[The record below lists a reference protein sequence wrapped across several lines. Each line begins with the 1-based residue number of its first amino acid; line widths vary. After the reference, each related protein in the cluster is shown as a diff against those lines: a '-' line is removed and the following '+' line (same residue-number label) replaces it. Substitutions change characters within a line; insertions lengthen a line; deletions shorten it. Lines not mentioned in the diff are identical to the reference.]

1 MGPLFSRTLYRY
13 AGHVRAKTTW
23 ANTDPGSAQ
32 DARSPDPF
40 TVAGPSGTS
49 NPPVAQAK
57 KAKLTEDVSDES
69 STNAN
74 KGSSSSISHPSLDSD
89 QGIDMSP
96 TETGDTSDE
105 ASTIRDG
112 EGSFEKRWEA
122 EMIENNLREGLPM
135 VDPSTVAGPSGV
147 GPSVAHKAFEAKES
161 SAEDDEVFFK
171 PPVPSKKGIGS
182 DAAVE
187 TTTMHS
193 ESAENPFNYAAHGK
207 AAAVETTPAAVQSE
221 LAVNIR
227 TEYAGSSE
235 PLCGFNSGGS
245 DWSTPSS
252 ETERTVR
259 ETMGKKAFS
268 FMIFPTDGS
277 FLQST
282 TIFLF
287 FFPQR
292 NNIKMRPLRPYP
304 PRQSWCTIK
313 K

>member
-1 MGPLFSRTLYRY
+1 MLLGPSLSRTLYRY

-49 NPPVAQAK
+49 NRPVAQAK
-57 KAKLTEDVSDES
+57 EAKLSEDES
-69 STNAN
+69 STGAN
-74 KGSSSSISHPSLDSD
+74 QGSSSSISNTSFDSD

-122 EMIENNLREGLPM
+122 EMIENNLHEGLPK

-227 TEYAGSSE
+227 TDYAGSSE

-259 ETMGKKAFS
+259 EEMGKKAFS
-268 FMIFPTDGS
+268 VKIFPTDGH
-277 FLQST
+277 FLQ
-282 TIFLF
+282 
-287 FFPQR
+287 
-292 NNIKMRPLRPYP
+292 
-304 PRQSWCTIK
+304 
-313 K
+313 

>member
-1 MGPLFSRTLYRY
+1 MLLGPSLSRTLYRY

-74 KGSSSSISHPSLDSD
+74 KGSSSSISHPSFDSD

-96 TETGDTSDE
+96 TEAGDTSDE

-122 EMIENNLREGLPM
+122 EMKENNLREGLPK
-135 VDPSTVAGPSGV
+135 VDLSTVAGPSGARPRKV
-147 GPSVAHKAFEAKES
+147 S
-161 SAEDDEVFFK
+161 SEEDDEVFFK
-171 PPVPSKKGIGS
+171 PPVSSKKGIGS
-182 DAAVE
+182 DAAVV
-187 TTTMHS
+187 TTPVHS
-193 ESAENPFNYAAHGK
+193 ESAENRFVYAAHEE
-207 AAAVETTPAAVQSE
+207 AAAVDTTPAAVQSE

-259 ETMGKKAFS
+259 EEMGKKAFS
-268 FMIFPTDGS
+268 VKIFPTDGH
-277 FLQST
+277 FLQ
-282 TIFLF
+282 
-287 FFPQR
+287 
-292 NNIKMRPLRPYP
+292 
-304 PRQSWCTIK
+304 
-313 K
+313 

>member
-13 AGHVRAKTTW
+13 AGRVRAMTTW

-49 NPPVAQAK
+49 NRPVAQAK
-57 KAKLTEDVSDES
+57 EAKLSEDES
-69 STNAN
+69 STGAN
-74 KGSSSSISHPSLDSD
+74 QGSSSSISNISFDSD

-122 EMIENNLREGLPM
+122 EMIENNLHEGLPM

-259 ETMGKKAFS
+259 EEMGKKAFS
-268 FMIFPTDGS
+268 VKIFPTDGH
-277 FLQST
+277 FLQ
-282 TIFLF
+282 
-287 FFPQR
+287 
-292 NNIKMRPLRPYP
+292 
-304 PRQSWCTIK
+304 
-313 K
+313 

>member
-13 AGHVRAKTTW
+13 AGRVRAMTTW

-49 NPPVAQAK
+49 NRPVAQAK
-57 KAKLTEDVSDES
+57 EAELSEDES
-69 STNAN
+69 STGAN
-74 KGSSSSISHPSLDSD
+74 QGSSSSISNISFDSD

-122 EMIENNLREGLPM
+122 EMIENNLHEGLPM

-227 TEYAGSSE
+227 TDYAGSSE

-259 ETMGKKAFS
+259 EEMGKKAFS
-268 FMIFPTDGS
+268 VKIFPTDGH
-277 FLQST
+277 FLQ
-282 TIFLF
+282 
-287 FFPQR
+287 
-292 NNIKMRPLRPYP
+292 
-304 PRQSWCTIK
+304 
-313 K
+313 

>member
-13 AGHVRAKTTW
+13 AGRVRAMTTW

-49 NPPVAQAK
+49 NRPVAQAK
-57 KAKLTEDVSDES
+57 EAELSEDES
-69 STNAN
+69 STGAN
-74 KGSSSSISHPSLDSD
+74 QGSSSSISNISFDSD

-122 EMIENNLREGLPM
+122 EMIENNLHEGLPM

-221 LAVNIR
+221 LAVNKM

-235 PLCGFNSGGS
+235 PLSGFNSGGS
-245 DWSTPSS
+245 DWSTPSP

-268 FMIFPTDGS
+268 FKIFPTDGS

-287 FFPQR
+287 FFLQR
-292 NNIKMRPLRPYP
+292 NNTKMKPLRPYP
-304 PRQSWCTIK
+304 PRQSCCTIK

>member
-1 MGPLFSRTLYRY
+1 M
-13 AGHVRAKTTW
+13 TTW

-49 NPPVAQAK
+49 NRPVAQAK
-57 KAKLTEDVSDES
+57 EAKLSEDES
-69 STNAN
+69 STGAN
-74 KGSSSSISHPSLDSD
+74 QGSSSSISNMSFDSD

-227 TEYAGSSE
+227 TDYAGSSE

-259 ETMGKKAFS
+259 EEMGKKAFS
-268 FMIFPTDGS
+268 VKIFPTDGH
-277 FLQST
+277 FLQ
-282 TIFLF
+282 
-287 FFPQR
+287 
-292 NNIKMRPLRPYP
+292 
-304 PRQSWCTIK
+304 
-313 K
+313 

>member
-13 AGHVRAKTTW
+13 AGRVRAMTTW

-49 NPPVAQAK
+49 NRPVAQAK
-57 KAKLTEDVSDES
+57 KAKLSEDES
-69 STNAN
+69 STGAN
-74 KGSSSSISHPSLDSD
+74 QGSSSSISNTSFDSD

-259 ETMGKKAFS
+259 EEMGKKAFS
-268 FMIFPTDGS
+268 VKIFPTDGH
-277 FLQST
+277 FLQ
-282 TIFLF
+282 
-287 FFPQR
+287 
-292 NNIKMRPLRPYP
+292 
-304 PRQSWCTIK
+304 
-313 K
+313 

>member
-1 MGPLFSRTLYRY
+1 M
-13 AGHVRAKTTW
+13 TTW

-49 NPPVAQAK
+49 NRPVAQAK
-57 KAKLTEDVSDES
+57 EAKLSEDES
-69 STNAN
+69 STGAN
-74 KGSSSSISHPSLDSD
+74 QGSSSSISNISFDSD

-122 EMIENNLREGLPM
+122 EMIENNLHEGLPK

-227 TEYAGSSE
+227 TDYAGSSE
-235 PLCGFNSGGS
+235 PLCGFNGGGS

-259 ETMGKKAFS
+259 EEMG
-268 FMIFPTDGS
+268 
-277 FLQST
+277 
-282 TIFLF
+282 
-287 FFPQR
+287 
-292 NNIKMRPLRPYP
+292 N
-304 PRQSWCTIK
+304 
-313 K
+313 

>member
-1 MGPLFSRTLYRY
+1 M
-13 AGHVRAKTTW
+13 TTW

-74 KGSSSSISHPSLDSD
+74 KGSSSSISHPSFDSD

-96 TETGDTSDE
+96 TEAGDTSDE

-122 EMIENNLREGLPM
+122 EMIENNLHEGLPM

-227 TEYAGSSE
+227 TDYAGSSE

-259 ETMGKKAFS
+259 EEMGKKAFS
-268 FMIFPTDGS
+268 VKIFPTDGH
-277 FLQST
+277 FLQ
-282 TIFLF
+282 
-287 FFPQR
+287 
-292 NNIKMRPLRPYP
+292 
-304 PRQSWCTIK
+304 
-313 K
+313 

>member
-1 MGPLFSRTLYRY
+1 M
-13 AGHVRAKTTW
+13 TTW

-49 NPPVAQAK
+49 NRPVAQAK
-57 KAKLTEDVSDES
+57 EAKLSEDES
-69 STNAN
+69 STGAN
-74 KGSSSSISHPSLDSD
+74 QGSSSSISNTSFDSD

-122 EMIENNLREGLPM
+122 EMIENNLHEGLPM

-221 LAVNIR
+221 LAVNKM

-235 PLCGFNSGGS
+235 PLSGFNSGGS
-245 DWSTPSS
+245 DWSTPSP

-268 FMIFPTDGS
+268 FKIFPTDRS
-277 FLQST
+277 FLQSI

-292 NNIKMRPLRPYP
+292 NNIKMRLLRPYP
-304 PRQSWCTIK
+304 PRQSCCTIK

>member
-13 AGHVRAKTTW
+13 AGRVRAMTTW

-49 NPPVAQAK
+49 NRPVAQAK
-57 KAKLTEDVSDES
+57 KAKLSEDES
-69 STNAN
+69 STGAN
-74 KGSSSSISHPSLDSD
+74 QGSSSSISNISFDSD

-259 ETMGKKAFS
+259 EEMGKKAFS
-268 FMIFPTDGS
+268 VKIFPTDGH
-277 FLQST
+277 FLQ
-282 TIFLF
+282 
-287 FFPQR
+287 
-292 NNIKMRPLRPYP
+292 
-304 PRQSWCTIK
+304 
-313 K
+313 

>member
-13 AGHVRAKTTW
+13 AGRVRAMTTW

-49 NPPVAQAK
+49 NRPVAQAK
-57 KAKLTEDVSDES
+57 EAKLSEDES
-69 STNAN
+69 STGAN
-74 KGSSSSISHPSLDSD
+74 QGSSSSISNTSFDSD

-122 EMIENNLREGLPM
+122 EMIENNLHEGLPM

-227 TEYAGSSE
+227 TDYAGSSE

-259 ETMGKKAFS
+259 ETMVRKL
-268 FMIFPTDGS
+268 FPS
-277 FLQST
+277 
-282 TIFLF
+282 
-287 FFPQR
+287 
-292 NNIKMRPLRPYP
+292 
-304 PRQSWCTIK
+304 
-313 K
+313 

>member
-13 AGHVRAKTTW
+13 AGRVRAMTTW

-49 NPPVAQAK
+49 NRPVAQAK
-57 KAKLTEDVSDES
+57 EAKLSEDES
-69 STNAN
+69 STGAN
-74 KGSSSSISHPSLDSD
+74 QGSSSSISNISFDSD

-122 EMIENNLREGLPM
+122 EMIENNLHEGLPK

-227 TEYAGSSE
+227 TDYAGSSE

-259 ETMGKKAFS
+259 EEMGKKAFS
-268 FMIFPTDGS
+268 VKIFPTDGH
-277 FLQST
+277 FLQ
-282 TIFLF
+282 
-287 FFPQR
+287 
-292 NNIKMRPLRPYP
+292 
-304 PRQSWCTIK
+304 
-313 K
+313 

>member
-1 MGPLFSRTLYRY
+1 M
-13 AGHVRAKTTW
+13 TTW

-49 NPPVAQAK
+49 NRPVAQAK
-57 KAKLTEDVSDES
+57 EAKLSEDES
-69 STNAN
+69 STGAN
-74 KGSSSSISHPSLDSD
+74 QGSSSSISNTSFDSD

-122 EMIENNLREGLPM
+122 EMIENNLHEGLPK

-227 TEYAGSSE
+227 TDYAGSSE

-259 ETMGKKAFS
+259 EEMGKKAFS
-268 FMIFPTDGS
+268 VKIFPTDGH
-277 FLQST
+277 FLQ
-282 TIFLF
+282 
-287 FFPQR
+287 
-292 NNIKMRPLRPYP
+292 
-304 PRQSWCTIK
+304 
-313 K
+313 

>member
-13 AGHVRAKTTW
+13 AGRVRAMTTW

-49 NPPVAQAK
+49 NRPVAQAK
-57 KAKLTEDVSDES
+57 EAKLSEDES
-69 STNAN
+69 STGAN
-74 KGSSSSISHPSLDSD
+74 QGSSSSISNTSFDSD

-122 EMIENNLREGLPM
+122 EMKENNLREGLPK
-135 VDPSTVAGPSGV
+135 VDLSTVAGPSRV
-147 GPSVAHKAFEAKES
+147 RPRKVS
-161 SAEDDEVFFK
+161 SEEDDEVFFK
-171 PPVPSKKGIGS
+171 PPVSSKKGIGS
-182 DAAVE
+182 DAAVV
-187 TTTMHS
+187 TTPVHS
-193 ESAENPFNYAAHGK
+193 ESAENRFVYAAHEE
-207 AAAVETTPAAVQSE
+207 AAAVDTTPAAVQSE

-259 ETMGKKAFS
+259 EEMGKKAFS
-268 FMIFPTDGS
+268 VKIFPTDGH
-277 FLQST
+277 FLQ
-282 TIFLF
+282 
-287 FFPQR
+287 
-292 NNIKMRPLRPYP
+292 
-304 PRQSWCTIK
+304 
-313 K
+313 

>member
-13 AGHVRAKTTW
+13 AGRVRAMTTW

-49 NPPVAQAK
+49 NRPVAQAK
-57 KAKLTEDVSDES
+57 KAKLSEDES
-69 STNAN
+69 STGAN
-74 KGSSSSISHPSLDSD
+74 QGSSSSISNTSFDSD

-182 DAAVE
+182 DAAIE

-259 ETMGKKAFS
+259 EEMGKKAFS
-268 FMIFPTDGS
+268 VKIFPTDGH
-277 FLQST
+277 FLQ
-282 TIFLF
+282 
-287 FFPQR
+287 
-292 NNIKMRPLRPYP
+292 
-304 PRQSWCTIK
+304 
-313 K
+313 

>member
-1 MGPLFSRTLYRY
+1 MGPSFSRTLYRY

-74 KGSSSSISHPSLDSD
+74 KGSSSSISHPSFDSD

-122 EMIENNLREGLPM
+122 EMKENNLREGLPM

-193 ESAENPFNYAAHGK
+193 ESAENPFNYAA
-207 AAAVETTPAAVQSE
+207 AVETTPAAVQSE

-227 TEYAGSSE
+227 TDYAGSSE

-259 ETMGKKAFS
+259 EEMGKKAFS
-268 FMIFPTDGS
+268 VKIFPTYGH
-277 FLQST
+277 FLQ
-282 TIFLF
+282 
-287 FFPQR
+287 
-292 NNIKMRPLRPYP
+292 
-304 PRQSWCTIK
+304 
-313 K
+313 

>member
-13 AGHVRAKTTW
+13 AGRVRAMTTW

-49 NPPVAQAK
+49 NRPVAQAK
-57 KAKLTEDVSDES
+57 EAKLSEDES
-69 STNAN
+69 STGAN
-74 KGSSSSISHPSLDSD
+74 QGSSSSISNISFDSD

-122 EMIENNLREGLPM
+122 EMIENNLHEGLPM

-227 TEYAGSSE
+227 TDYAGSSE

-259 ETMGKKAFS
+259 EEMGKKAFS
-268 FMIFPTDGS
+268 VKIFPTDGH
-277 FLQST
+277 FLQ
-282 TIFLF
+282 
-287 FFPQR
+287 
-292 NNIKMRPLRPYP
+292 
-304 PRQSWCTIK
+304 
-313 K
+313 

>member
-1 MGPLFSRTLYRY
+1 MGPSFSRILYRY

-23 ANTDPGSAQ
+23 ANTDPESAR

-49 NPPVAQAK
+49 NRPVAEAK
-57 KAKLTEDVSDES
+57 KAKLSEDVSDES

-74 KGSSSSISHPSLDSD
+74 KGSSSSISHPSFDSD

-122 EMIENNLREGLPM
+122 EMKENNLREGLPK
-135 VDPSTVAGPSGV
+135 VDPSGV
-147 GPSVAHKAFEAKES
+147 RPRKVFEAKES
-161 SAEDDEVFFK
+161 SEEDDEVFFK
-171 PPVPSKKGIGS
+171 PPVSSKKGIGS

-187 TTTMHS
+187 TTLVHS
-193 ESAENPFNYAAHGK
+193 ESAENRFIEAAHD
-207 AAAVETTPAAVQSE
+207 TTPAAVQSE
-221 LAVNIR
+221 LAVNKM

-235 PLCGFNSGGS
+235 PLSGFNSGGS
-245 DWSTPSS
+245 DYSNPSS

-259 ETMGKKAFS
+259 ETIGKKAFS
-268 FMIFPTDGS
+268 FKIFPTDGS
-277 FLQST
+277 FLLST

-287 FFPQR
+287 FFLQR
-292 NNIKMRPLRPYP
+292 NTIKMKPLRPYP
-304 PRQSWCTIK
+304 PRQSCCTIK

>member
-13 AGHVRAKTTW
+13 AGRVRAMTTW

-49 NPPVAQAK
+49 NRPVAQAK
-57 KAKLTEDVSDES
+57 KAKLSEDES
-69 STNAN
+69 ATGAN
-74 KGSSSSISHPSLDSD
+74 QGSSSPSSHSSFDSD

-96 TETGDTSDE
+96 TETGDTSDD
-105 ASTIRDG
+105 ASSIRDG

-122 EMIENNLREGLPM
+122 EMKENNLREGLPK

-147 GPSVAHKAFEAKES
+147 RPSVAHKAFEAKES

-171 PPVPSKKGIGS
+171 PSVPSKKGIGS

-187 TTTMHS
+187 TTPVHS
-193 ESAENPFNYAAHGK
+193 ESAENRFIYAAHDE

-259 ETMGKKAFS
+259 DAMGKKAFS
-268 FMIFPTDGS
+268 IKIFPTDGH
-277 FLQST
+277 FKQ
-282 TIFLF
+282 
-287 FFPQR
+287 
-292 NNIKMRPLRPYP
+292 
-304 PRQSWCTIK
+304 
-313 K
+313 

>member
-13 AGHVRAKTTW
+13 AGRVRAMTTW

-49 NPPVAQAK
+49 NRPVAQAK
-57 KAKLTEDVSDES
+57 KAKLSEDES
-69 STNAN
+69 STGAN
-74 KGSSSSISHPSLDSD
+74 QGSSSSISNTSFDSD

-227 TEYAGSSE
+227 TDYAGSSE

-259 ETMGKKAFS
+259 EEMGKKAFS
-268 FMIFPTDGS
+268 VKIFPTDGH
-277 FLQST
+277 FLQ
-282 TIFLF
+282 
-287 FFPQR
+287 
-292 NNIKMRPLRPYP
+292 
-304 PRQSWCTIK
+304 
-313 K
+313 

>member
-13 AGHVRAKTTW
+13 AGRVRAMTTW

-49 NPPVAQAK
+49 NRPVAQAK
-57 KAKLTEDVSDES
+57 EAKLSEDES
-69 STNAN
+69 STGAN
-74 KGSSSSISHPSLDSD
+74 QGSSSSISNTSFDSD

-122 EMIENNLREGLPM
+122 EMIENNLHEGLPM

-259 ETMGKKAFS
+259 EEMGKKAFS
-268 FMIFPTDGS
+268 VKIFPTDGH
-277 FLQST
+277 FLQ
-282 TIFLF
+282 
-287 FFPQR
+287 
-292 NNIKMRPLRPYP
+292 
-304 PRQSWCTIK
+304 
-313 K
+313 

>member
-13 AGHVRAKTTW
+13 AGRVRAMTTW

-49 NPPVAQAK
+49 NRPVAQAK
-57 KAKLTEDVSDES
+57 EAELSEDES
-69 STNAN
+69 STGAN
-74 KGSSSSISHPSLDSD
+74 QGSSSSISNISFDSD

-227 TEYAGSSE
+227 TDYAGSSE

-259 ETMGKKAFS
+259 EEMGKKAFS
-268 FMIFPTDGS
+268 VKIFPTDGH
-277 FLQST
+277 FLQ
-282 TIFLF
+282 
-287 FFPQR
+287 
-292 NNIKMRPLRPYP
+292 
-304 PRQSWCTIK
+304 
-313 K
+313 

>member
-13 AGHVRAKTTW
+13 AGRVRAMTTW

-49 NPPVAQAK
+49 NRPVAQAK
-57 KAKLTEDVSDES
+57 KAKLSEDES
-69 STNAN
+69 STGAN
-74 KGSSSSISHPSLDSD
+74 QGSSTSISNTSFDSD

-259 ETMGKKAFS
+259 EEMGKKAFS
-268 FMIFPTDGS
+268 VKIFPTYGH
-277 FLQST
+277 FLQ
-282 TIFLF
+282 
-287 FFPQR
+287 
-292 NNIKMRPLRPYP
+292 
-304 PRQSWCTIK
+304 
-313 K
+313 

>member
-13 AGHVRAKTTW
+13 AGRVRAMTTW

-49 NPPVAQAK
+49 NRPVAQAK
-57 KAKLTEDVSDES
+57 KAKLSEDES
-69 STNAN
+69 STGAN
-74 KGSSSSISHPSLDSD
+74 QGSSSSISNTSFDSD

-122 EMIENNLREGLPM
+122 EMIENNLHEGLPM

-227 TEYAGSSE
+227 TDYAGSSE

-259 ETMGKKAFS
+259 EEMGKKAFS
-268 FMIFPTDGS
+268 VKIFPTDGH
-277 FLQST
+277 FLQ
-282 TIFLF
+282 
-287 FFPQR
+287 
-292 NNIKMRPLRPYP
+292 
-304 PRQSWCTIK
+304 
-313 K
+313 